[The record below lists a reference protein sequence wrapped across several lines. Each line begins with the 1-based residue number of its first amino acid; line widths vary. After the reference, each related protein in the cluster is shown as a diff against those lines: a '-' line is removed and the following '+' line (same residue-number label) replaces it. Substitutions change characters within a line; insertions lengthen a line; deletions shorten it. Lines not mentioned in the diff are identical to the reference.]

1 MCFAPQRRALFRHII
16 SVLYILIWKRAS
28 CHNGVH
34 FFDITTSKSAPTL
47 VCFVHFDLEMR
58 FAPQRRATS
67 SLIWPDGS
75 APAALASLLFDH
87 PEPQT
92 IGNPQCFAALL
103 PFRAP
108 VFFLLALSLLWS
120 CLFCSSPLWLFPP
133 LLFHLPILSEVWLLN
148 FLMIIFP
155 LKMFLGHWYTQFLDK
170 FRYSSPP
177 KDRTLSN
184 IRHGWWSFTTLWPL
198 LQLPFLF
205 QVATALR
212 LSIEWPQCEG

>member
-58 FAPQRRATS
+58 FAPQRRAIS

-133 LLFHLPILSEVWLLN
+133 LLFPSAHIVGSLTSKLPDDYFPTQNVFGALVYP
-148 FLMIIFP
+148 IFGQIQI
-155 LKMFLGHWYTQFLDK
+155 FQ
-170 FRYSSPP
+170 PP
-177 KDRTLSN
+177 QR
-184 IRHGWWSFTTLWPL
+184 
-198 LQLPFLF
+198 
-205 QVATALR
+205 
-212 LSIEWPQCEG
+212 